1 MFTRVTQGI
10 ILHGLFNAGKFHT
23 TFKLDRRP
31 PLSKKK
37 KKMQFMFPTNL
48 WPSNKV
54 KVNTHGMNRYNP
66 ILLSPQNSDPPPSQ
80 LDK

>member
-23 TFKLDRRP
+23 TFKLDRRL

-37 KKMQFMFPTNL
+37 KNA
-48 WPSNKV
+48 V
-54 KVNTHGMNRYNP
+54 YV
-66 ILLSPQNSDPPPSQ
+66 SDKPVTFKQGQGQ
-80 LDK
+80 LTWYESI